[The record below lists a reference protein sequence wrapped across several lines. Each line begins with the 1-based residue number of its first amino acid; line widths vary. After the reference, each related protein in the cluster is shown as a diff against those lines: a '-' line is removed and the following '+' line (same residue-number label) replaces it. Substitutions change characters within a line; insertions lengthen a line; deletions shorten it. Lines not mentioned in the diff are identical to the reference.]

1 MISLDQVILLEE
13 NVENAVAKIVQLN
26 AENAALRRKCAELT
40 NALSAKTE
48 QFSSFQTDQGKI
60 EEGILKALERLNAVE
75 NAVHTATAAVQASV
89 QKQPQMPVQQA
100 DKTTEQASVQNH
112 SEQKNTE
119 NNSIQEE
126 PAQHSFDTATPV
138 QAQQPEQENS
148 VKNEES
154 SETPETIQPSFD
166 IF

>member
-1 MISLDQVILLEE
+1 MKLIHCADLHLDSKMESNLGKEKAKERKGELLYTFERMI
-13 NVENAVAKIVQLN
+13 NY
-26 AENAALRRKCAELT
+26 
-40 NALSAKTE
+40 
-48 QFSSFQTDQGKI
+48 
-60 EEGILKALERLNAVE
+60 AVE